1 MKTRKLVCCILGLSG
16 ILICATS
23 GADQTNGTD
32 QTIGTNQSITDI
44 LFNPAGNTYLDI
56 GDYLK
61 QTSFHGNLRA
71 YFFLRAYSNSRTIDN
86 NAFSLG
92 GYAGLVTAPLYNFQ
106 LGLTL
111 GAANSLGLN
120 PRTQTHV
127 DVTLPGDTIYVLT
140 EAFAQ
145 YRNKYFFVRGPDQI
159 IDTPWILPSDTRMTP
174 SSYRGVYAEF
184 TPFADYAPLKDLHL
198 VALTVT
204 DYNARSDGHFA
215 AVNNYIPGVNGG
227 LTAAGLAGKT
237 VPGATAVA
245 LKYGAKGDPLIAQ
258 LWWHEFYNFSQ
269 LLWLDVAYTHKT
281 GTGFDP
287 MFGIQFA
294 NQTTDGTNQ
303 LKLAGQG
310 NVADTQ
316 SYGALLG
323 VSTPFVKL
331 TAAYTGII
339 EKKDTFSR
347 GDLVSPYSAGFG
359 TDVLYTTQMIGGLI
373 EKLSAG
379 NSYKVA
385 ATSYFLNDQIKA
397 VVSYAGYYFTP
408 NPTFINGQSAET
420 DVDIT
425 YSFPKSSIVDGLS
438 IRNRLGVM
446 TGNANFG
453 HFYYNRFQIQ
463 YQF

>member
-1 MKTRKLVCCILGLSG
+1 MKTGKLICSILGLSG
-16 ILICATS
+16 MLICTAS
-23 GADQTNGTD
+23 VAEQTTGTD
-32 QTIGTNQSITDI
+32 QSITDI

-61 QTSFHGNLRA
+61 QASFHGNLRA

-86 NAFSLG
+86 HAFSLG
-92 GYAGLVTAPLYNFQ
+92 GYAGLLTAPLYNFQ

-120 PRTQTHV
+120 PRTPTHV
-127 DVTLPGDTIYVLT
+127 DVTLPGDTIYVLS

-159 IDTPWILPSDTRMTP
+159 IDTPWIMPSDTRMTP
-174 SSYRGVYAEF
+174 SSFRGVYAEIS
-184 TPFADYAPLKDLHL
+184 PFADYAPLKDLRL

-215 AVNNYIPGVNGG
+215 ATNNFIPGVNGG
-227 LTAAGLAGKT
+227 QPYAALAGQSA
-237 VPGATAVA
+237 PGATAFA

-258 LWWHEFYNFSQ
+258 LWWHQFYNFSQ

-281 GTGFDP
+281 GIGYDLL
-287 MFGIQFA
+287 FGIQFA
-294 NQTTDGTNQ
+294 NQTTDGTNL
-303 LKLAGQG
+303 LKLTGQG
-310 NVADTQ
+310 AAADTQ
-316 SYGALLG
+316 SYGALMG
-323 VSTPFVKL
+323 VSTPFLKL
-331 TAAYTGII
+331 SAAYTGII
-339 EKKDTFSR
+339 AKKDSFER

-359 TDVLYTTQMIGGLI
+359 TDPMYTTQQLGGGLV
-373 EKLSAG
+373 EKQSAG
-379 NSYKVA
+379 NSFKVA
-385 ATSYFLNDQIKA
+385 ATSYFLDDQIKA

-408 NPTFINGQSAET
+408 YATFIEGKSAET

-425 YSFPKSSIVDGLS
+425 YSFPKSSMVDGLS

>member
-1 MKTRKLVCCILGLSG
+1 MKTGKLICSILGLSG
-16 ILICATS
+16 MLFCPAS
-23 GADQTNGTD
+23 GADQTIGTD
-32 QTIGTNQSITDI
+32 QTSGVDQSITDI

-71 YFFLRAYSNSRTIDN
+71 YFFERAYSNSRTIDN

-120 PRTQTHV
+120 PKTPNHV

-159 IDTPWILPSDTRMTP
+159 LDTPWIMPSDSRMTP
-174 SSYRGVYAEF
+174 SSYRGVYAEIS
-184 TPFADYAPLKDLHL
+184 PFADYAPLKDLRL
-198 VALTVT
+198 VGLTVT
-204 DYNARSDGHFA
+204 DYNARSDGHYA
-215 AVNNYIPGVNGG
+215 ATNNYIPGVNGG
-227 LTAAGLAGKT
+227 LSLAGLAGQSA
-237 VPGATAVA
+237 PGATAFA
-245 LKYGAKGDPLIAQ
+245 LKYGAKGDPLVAQ
-258 LWWHEFYNFSQ
+258 LWWHQFYNFSQ

-294 NQTTDGTNQ
+294 NQTTDGTNL

-310 NVADTQ
+310 NAADTQ

-323 VSTPFVKL
+323 VDTPFVRL
-331 TAAYTGII
+331 TAAYTGIVS
-339 EKKDTFSR
+339 KKDTFARS
-347 GDLVSPYSAGFG
+347 DLVSPYSAGYG
-359 TDVLYTTQMIGGLI
+359 TDPMYTTQMTGGLI
-373 EKLSAG
+373 EKQSAG

-385 ATSYFLNDQIKA
+385 ATSYFLEDQIKA

-408 NPTFINGQSAET
+408 YDTFIEGKSAET
-420 DVDIT
+420 NFDVT
-425 YSFPKSSIVDGLS
+425 YSFPKSSSLDGLS